1 MNVLLAFG
9 TKYGSTEKVA
19 ERIAEIMRSKG
30 HDVSVMDLR
39 KRKRPVVN
47 DFDMVVLGSG
57 IIVGAWSKDA
67 QKFIEDNKHV
77 LVNKRVAFF
86 ACCGNMLIDPS
97 KEAEYRKLY
106 LTDVAANASVET
118 PVSMALFGGEIDFS
132 KYGFL
137 TKAVLSGVGAK
148 KAWEKNGVDISKP
161 YDFRDWDDIAA
172 WAGHLADEASKI
184 ETARNVD

>member
-1 MNVLLAFG
+1 MKVLVAFG

-19 ERIAEIMRSKG
+19 ERIAEVMRSKG
-30 HDVSVMDLR
+30 HDVIVADLR
-39 KRKRPVVN
+39 KRNRPAVK
-47 DFDMVVLGSG
+47 DHDMVVLGSG

-67 QKFIEDNKHV
+67 QKFIEDNKHL

-106 LTDVAANASVET
+106 LTDIAAKASVES

-161 YDFRDWDDIAA
+161 YDFRDWKEIEA
-172 WAGHLADEASKI
+172 WAEMLAGEAEKI
-184 ETARNVD
+184 ERTRN